1 MKGRWVRTGLKVSI
15 VLLIGILVQTSF
27 GADLRVNNIAPDFML
42 LLAVCAG
49 YVGGPDEGAVVGFA
63 AGLLSDLF
71 LLDTPF
77 GLSALAACLAGFA
90 SGWARTNFLRLR
102 LWLVPAIAAAGTA
115 LGVVLFVV
123 IGYLVGEAQLIAP
136 GKRWLVEVVV
146 IEATYAAVFA
156 LPAAGLMYWALRAR
170 SSAPQALATNASI
183 PASDSPSRRRGAAR
197 SRRRRRVR
205 ARVG

>member
-1 MKGRWVRTGLKVSI
+1 MSGRWVKTGLKVAV
-15 VLLIGILVQTSF
+15 VLLVGILAQTTF
-27 GADLRVNNIAPDFML
+27 GADLRVNDVAPDFML

-71 LLDTPF
+71 LQNTPF

-90 SGWARTNFLRLR
+90 AGWARTNFLRLR

-123 IGYLVGEAQLIAP
+123 IGYLVGQAQLVAP

-146 IEATYAAVFA
+146 IEATYAAVFS
-156 LPAAGLMYWALRAR
+156 LPAVGLMHWPLGAHSL
-170 SSAPQALATNASI
+170 APPMTAGATVAT
-183 PASDSPSRRRGAAR
+183 PEVPSRRRASAR
-197 SRRRRRVR
+197 SRRHRGPGKGR
-205 ARVG
+205 

>member
-1 MKGRWVRTGLKVSI
+1 MRGYWVRTGLKVTV
-15 VLLIGILVQTSF
+15 VLLLGILVQTSF

-49 YVGGPDEGAVVGFA
+49 YLGGPDEGAVIGFA

-71 LLDTPF
+71 LQDTPF

-90 SGWARTNFLRLR
+90 AGWARTNFLRLR
-102 LWLVPAIAAAGTA
+102 LALVPVIAAAGTA
-115 LGVVLFVV
+115 LGVVLFIV

-146 IEATYAAVFA
+146 IEATYAALFA
-156 LPAAGLMYWALRAR
+156 LPAAGLMYWALGVRNTV
-170 SSAPQALATNASI
+170 PQALTAT
-183 PASDSPSRRRGAAR
+183 PPMTASDAPSRRRAAAR
-197 SRRRRRVR
+197 GRRRRRVR